1 MKFETAMQE
10 ACYDKVSTW
19 MRELYGKFPCP
30 RHDAPELTLFMGSAL
45 IEVLVHPWN
54 GDDAIISA
62 RSSVVTGVELTPDL
76 MRFLLRENSDMR
88 FGAFGVNDRG
98 DIIFEHSIVGS
109 TCDRPELEASV
120 NAVLAIADDYD
131 DKIVERWGGMRALD
145 RIDQS

>member
-1 MKFETAMQE
+1 MKFETAIQE

-30 RHDAPELTLFMGSAL
+30 RNDAPGLTLFMGSAL
-45 IEVLVHPWN
+45 IEIWVFPWN
-54 GDDAIISA
+54 IDDAIINT
-62 RSSVVTGVELTPDL
+62 RSYVVTGVELTPDL
-76 MRFLLRENSDMR
+76 MRFLLRENSNTR

-120 NAVLAIADDYD
+120 NAVLAISDDYD
-131 DKIVERWGGMRALD
+131 DRIVERWGGMRALD
-145 RIDQS
+145 RIDQP